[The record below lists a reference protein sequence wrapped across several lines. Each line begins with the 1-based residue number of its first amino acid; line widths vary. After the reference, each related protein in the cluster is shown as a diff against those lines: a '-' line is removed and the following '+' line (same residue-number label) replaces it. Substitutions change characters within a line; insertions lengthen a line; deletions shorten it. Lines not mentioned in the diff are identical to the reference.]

1 MAINVYLM
9 LYAKFLC
16 TSDTH
21 ILPEQEIKMAKAP
34 KIPLETEITHE
45 QREAAEAEIREKQKT
60 VDYDTKEYPVEVLVQ
75 KYRDGL
81 DEDIS
86 ELYIPDYQRELIWEE
101 TRQSKFI
108 ESIFLGLPIPYIFV
122 ADLRPKQED
131 DQDDLARLEI
141 VDGTQ
146 RIRTLDRFINNE
158 LKLSELEKL
167 KSLNNFKFEDLPL
180 ARQRRFNRAT
190 IRMIVLTEKADE
202 ETRRDMFER
211 INTGSVQLNDME
223 KRRGISPG
231 PFVNLLEELA
241 KTPKF
246 IKLCPLSEALVR
258 KREPEEFVLRFFAYL
273 NNYENFD
280 KRVNE
285 FLNEYLEKNN
295 NDRINQDAMRSEFD
309 KMLDF
314 VEKYFSNGFSK
325 SKGHVKTPRIRFEA
339 ISVGVALALREKSDL
354 VPKSMTWLDSPEFKE
369 YTTSDASNS
378 KPKVKKRIE
387 YVRAQLLR

>member
-1 MAINVYLM
+1 
-9 LYAKFLC
+9 
-16 TSDTH
+16 
-21 ILPEQEIKMAKAP
+21 MAKAP
-34 KIPLETEITHE
+34 KTPPEPEITHE
-45 QREAAEAEIREKQKT
+45 QKEAAEAEIREKQKT
-60 VDYDTKEYPVEVLVQ
+60 VDYKTTEYPVEVLVR

-81 DEDIS
+81 DEDTS
-86 ELYIPDYQRELIWEE
+86 ELYIPDYQRDIIWEE
-101 TRQSKFI
+101 NRQSKFI

-122 ADLRPKQED
+122 ADLRPKQEED
-131 DQDDLARLEI
+131 EDDLGRLEI

-146 RIRTLDRFINNE
+146 RIRTLDRFLNNE

-167 KSLNNFKFEDLPL
+167 KNLNNFKFSDLPL
-180 ARQRRFNRAT
+180 ARQRRFNRAS

-231 PFVNLLEELA
+231 PFVDLLEELA

-246 IKLCPLSEALVR
+246 ITLCPISEPLVR

-273 NNYENFD
+273 NNYQKFE
-280 KRVNE
+280 RQVNV
-285 FLNEYLEKNN
+285 FLNEYLELHN
-295 NDRINQDAMRSEFD
+295 NDKIPRDTMRDEFHS
-309 KMLDF
+309 MLDF
-314 VEKYFSNGFSK
+314 VDKYFPNGFSK
-325 SKGHVKTPRIRFEA
+325 SKGNVKTPRIRFEA

-354 VPKSMTWLDSPEFKE
+354 ETKSITKWLDSPEFKE

-378 KPKVKKRIE
+378 RPKVIKRIE
-387 YVRAQLLR
+387 YVRDQLLGKP

>member
-1 MAINVYLM
+1 MG
-9 LYAKFLC
+9 K
-16 TSDTH
+16 T
-21 ILPEQEIKMAKAP
+21 P
-34 KIPLETEITHE
+34 KIPPEAEITHE
-45 QREAAEAEIREKQKT
+45 QREAAEIEIREKQKT

-86 ELYIPDYQRELIWEE
+86 ELYIPDYQRDMIWEE

-131 DQDDLARLEI
+131 YEDDLARLEI

-146 RIRTLDRFINNE
+146 RIRTLDRFLNND
-158 LKLSELEKL
+158 LKLCGLEKL
-167 KSLNNFKFEDLPL
+167 KKLNNFKFSDLPL

-241 KTPKF
+241 KDPKF
-246 IKLCPLSEALVR
+246 IKLCPISEALIK

-273 NNYENFD
+273 NNYHNFD
-280 KRVNE
+280 RQVNV
-285 FLNEYLEKNN
+285 FLNEYLEKHNN
-295 NDRINQDAMRSEFD
+295 PEIDKDGMRSEFHQ
-309 KMLDF
+309 MLDF
-314 VEKYFSNGFSK
+314 VEKYFPNGFSK

-339 ISVGVALALREKSDL
+339 ISVGVALALREKPDL
-354 VPKSMTWLDSPEFKE
+354 EPKSIKWLDSPEFKE

-378 KPKVKKRIE
+378 RPKVIKRIE
-387 YVRAQLLR
+387 YVRDQLLGKL

>member
-1 MAINVYLM
+1 MPKA
-9 LYAKFLC
+9 AK
-16 TSDTH
+16 T
-21 ILPEQEIKMAKAP
+21 
-34 KIPLETEITHE
+34 PLESEITDE
-45 QREAAEAEIREKQKT
+45 QKEAAEAEIREKQKV
-60 VDYDTKEYPVEVLVQ
+60 VDYDTKEYPVEVLVK
-75 KYRDGL
+75 KYKEGL
-81 DEDIS
+81 KEDTN
-86 ELYIPDYQRELIWEE
+86 ELYIPDYQRDMIWEE
-101 TRQSKFI
+101 PRQSKFI
-108 ESIFLGLPIPYIFV
+108 ESLLLGLPIPYIFV

-131 DQDDLARLEI
+131 EEEDLARLEI

-146 RIRTLDRFINNE
+146 RIRTLDRFLSNE
-158 LKLSELEKL
+158 LKLCGLEKL
-167 KSLNNFKFEDLPL
+167 KQLNNFKFRDLPL

-241 KTPKF
+241 KEPKF
-246 IKLCPLSEALVR
+246 IKLCPISEALIK

-273 NNYENFD
+273 NNYQNFD
-280 KRVNE
+280 RQVNV
-285 FLNEYLEKNN
+285 FLNEYLEKHNHPGL
-295 NDRINQDAMRSEFD
+295 DQDSMRTEFH

-314 VEKYFSNGFSK
+314 VEKYFPNGFSK

-339 ISVGVALALREKSDL
+339 ISVGVALALREKPDL
-354 VPKSMTWLDSPEFKE
+354 EPKSIKWLESAEFKE

-378 KPKVKKRIE
+378 RPKVVKRIE
-387 YVRAQLLR
+387 YVRDQLLGKA

>member
-1 MAINVYLM
+1 MSYPE
-9 LYAKFLC
+9 FFC

-21 ILPEQEIKMAKAP
+21 ILSEQELKMAKAP
-34 KIPLETEITHE
+34 KIPLEPEITHE

-81 DEDIS
+81 EEDTS
-86 ELYIPDYQRELIWEE
+86 ELYIPDYQRDMIWEE

-131 DQDDLARLEI
+131 DEDDLARLEI

-146 RIRTLDRFINNE
+146 RIRTLDRFLNND
-158 LKLSELEKL
+158 LTLCRLEKL
-167 KSLNNFKFEDLPL
+167 KNLNNFKFSDFPL
-180 ARQRRFNRAT
+180 ARQRRFNRTT
-190 IRMIVLTEKADE
+190 IRMIVLSDKADE

-211 INTGSVQLNDME
+211 INTGSVELNDME

-231 PFVNLLEELA
+231 PFVDLLEELA
-241 KTPKF
+241 KNPKF
-246 IKLCPLSEALVR
+246 IKLCPISEPLVR

-273 NNYENFD
+273 NNYHNFD
-280 KRVNE
+280 RQVNV
-285 FLNEYLEKNN
+285 FLNEYLEKHNHPEI
-295 NDRINQDAMRSEFD
+295 DQDGMRSEFH

-314 VEKYFSNGFSK
+314 VEKYFPNGFSK
-325 SKGHVKTPRIRFEA
+325 TKGHVKTPRIRFEA
-339 ISVGVALALREKSDL
+339 ISVGVALALREKSDFE
-354 VPKSMTWLDSPEFKE
+354 PKSMKWLDSPEFKE

-378 KPKVKKRIE
+378 RPKVIKRIE
-387 YVRAQLLR
+387 YVRDQLLR